1 MSDKLSVK
9 VMVAI
14 LEVVAILQSM
24 AILQSTEI
32 PQNTGVFLE
41 NGVFLIKTEKEVGDR
56 ALAEIN
62 FLTLVKSCASS
73 YSLNI
78 CSFLKAGGM

>member
-9 VMVAI
+9 VMVAV
-14 LEVVAILQSM
+14 LEVV

-32 PQNTGVFLE
+32 PQNTGAFLE
-41 NGVFLIKTEKEVGDR
+41 NGVFLIKTEKEVVDR

-62 FLTLVKSCASS
+62 FLTLVKSCASLC
-73 YSLNI
+73 SLNI
-78 CSFLKAGGM
+78 CSFLKVGGM